1 MLLEGFLLRLAL
13 STALVGLLFSA
24 LRLAQ
29 LRTRNAALVDVGW
42 TLSLPMLA
50 LVHAVLAPGWATR
63 SWLLAAMVFLWG
75 GRLAWHLALRMRGRP
90 EEARYAGLRQEWGSQ
105 ADRRFFVFYQQQAL
119 ASALLS
125 IPFILVSLDPRIGLG
140 AWEWLGGLAWFAGI
154 LGEAAADEQLRA
166 FKSSGSGRGRV
177 CRQGL
182 WRYSRHPNYFFE
194 ILTWVGFAL
203 FSSGSPGFPGGW
215 LSPLLIAWTLIFV
228 TGIPLAE
235 AQALRSKGEE
245 YRRYQKAT
253 SALIPWFPGP
263 EADGPRED
271 PGREPGEEP

>member
-1 MLLEGFLLRLAL
+1 M
-13 STALVGLLFSA
+13 
-24 LRLAQ
+24 
-29 LRTRNAALVDVGW
+29 
-42 TLSLPMLA
+42 
-50 LVHAVLAPGWATR
+50 
-63 SWLLAAMVFLWG
+63 
-75 GRLAWHLALRMRGRP
+75 
-90 EEARYAGLRQEWGSQ
+90 
-105 ADRRFFVFYQQQAL
+105 
-119 ASALLS
+119 
-125 IPFILVSLDPRIGLG
+125 
-140 AWEWLGGLAWFAGI
+140 
-154 LGEAAADEQLRA
+154 RA